1 MADSMD
7 KPAMV
12 ERAEH
17 DTNFK
22 TTKYDEADFFAVR
35 SRVSWSALFAGAVVA
50 LSTFLLLSVL
60 GAAIGLSV
68 NDAGSDGLGWGAT
81 IWAIVTT
88 LISLFLG
95 GWLATQCTAGENTTE
110 GIMYGVI
117 HWGLVFAILAIL
129 TASGL
134 SAGFN
139 SMLGV
144 ANVVSDQS
152 QANIEQMTQGMT
164 DLSPEQ
170 RARLEENLQSTF
182 NSENASEAAWWT
194 FAGMALSMLA
204 SVAGATAGAGPS
216 PMFRAWV
223 IEPKR
228 RPAMR

>member
-7 KPAMV
+7 KPAAV
-12 ERAEH
+12 ERAEQ
-17 DTNFK
+17 DDNLK
-22 TTKYDEADFFAVR
+22 TTKYDEADVFAVH

-68 NDAGSDGLGWGAT
+68 NDPGADGLGWGAT
-81 IWAIVTT
+81 IWAVVTT

-117 HWGLVFAILAIL
+117 HWGLVFAILAFL
-129 TASGL
+129 TTSGL
-134 SAGFN
+134 AAGFN
-139 SMLGV
+139 TMLGV
-144 ANVVSDQS
+144 ANVVSHQS
-152 QANIEQMTQGMT
+152 QMNLDQLTQGT
-164 DLSPEQ
+164 NLSPAD
-170 RARLEENLQSTF
+170 RAQLEENVRSTF
-182 NSENASEAAWWT
+182 NSDNASEAAWWT

-204 SVAGATAGAGPS
+204 SVAGATAGSGPS
-216 PMFRAWV
+216 PVFRAWV
-223 IEPKR
+223 IQPKH